1 MKIAITGASGKTGF
15 RISEEAVKKG
25 YKVRQIIRKNSKV
38 SEGQESLETIRVS
51 LDKKEELDKALKDID
66 ALVIATGARAS
77 LDLTGPAK
85 VDALGVYRQLES
97 CKRVGIKRVILVSS
111 LCTGKFFHPLNLFG
125 LILIWKKV
133 GENFLRNSNFEWTII
148 RPGGLKE
155 NEDIK
160 SENINYSKEDTQING
175 SIPRRLVAQCC
186 IDSLKNNDS
195 INKIIE
201 VTSSND
207 NKKII
212 NGQGVVIRNFSNQT
226 KNFNRGPKKPSIES
240 PYSREKSLKVRSIP
254 FFKSLKLSLSIEGN
268 FKKNSSCI

>member
-1 MKIAITGASGKTGF
+1 MKIAITGASGKTGY

-38 SEGQESLETIRVS
+38 SEGLESLETIRVS
-51 LDKKEELDKALKDID
+51 LDNKKELDKALKDID

-97 CKRVGIKRVILVSS
+97 CKRVGVKRVILVSS
-111 LCTGKFFHPLNLFG
+111 LCTGKLFHPLNLFG
-125 LILIWKKV
+125 LILIWKKI

-160 SENINYSKEDTQING
+160 LENINYISFLRDYGSYFSVNKLINLE
-175 SIPRRLVAQCC
+175 SVKLRLEREQNLSFLEFNY
-186 IDSLKNNDS
+186 SLLQAFDFL
-195 INKIIE
+195 
-201 VTSSND
+201 
-207 NKKII
+207 
-212 NGQGVVIRNFSNQT
+212 Q
-226 KNFNRGPKKPSIES
+226 
-240 PYSREKSLKVRSIP
+240 L
-254 FFKSLKLSLSIEGN
+254 
-268 FKKNSSCI
+268 